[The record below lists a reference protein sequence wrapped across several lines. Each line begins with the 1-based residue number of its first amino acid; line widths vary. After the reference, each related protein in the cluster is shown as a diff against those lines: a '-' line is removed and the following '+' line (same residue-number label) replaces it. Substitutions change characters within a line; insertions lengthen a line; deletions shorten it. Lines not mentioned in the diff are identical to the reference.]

1 MSNYLSLDP
10 MELPVPKRH
19 GYLLAAVA
27 PRPIAF
33 VSSVDEEGKVNLS
46 PFSFFNVFSSN
57 PPIMVFSPAR
67 SGRDGSEKHTHLNV
81 KEVPEVVINIVN
93 YPMVEQMSL
102 ASTAYEKGVNEFV
115 KAGFTAIDSEVV
127 KPPRVAEAPAAFEC
141 KVEDIVELGHEGSS
155 GNLVICRVLRMHY
168 REEYLDENKKV
179 DTEKI
184 DLVGRMGG
192 AWYSRAAGEALF
204 QVAKPGIQKGIG
216 VDQLPES
223 IRNSHVLSGNDLGQL
238 GGLASLPE
246 KEAIQAIT
254 NTPDVQALVE
264 DLGSE
269 EQLFALH
276 KLAKTY
282 IKSGEVEKALQILM
296 LRA

>member
-1 MSNYLSLDP
+1 

-19 GYLLAAVA
+19 GLLLAAVA

-33 VSSVDEEGKVNLS
+33 VSSVDKEGKVNLS

-67 SGRDGSEKHTHLNV
+67 SGRDGSEKHTHINV

-115 KAGFTAIDSEVV
+115 KAGFTEIASDVV

-141 KVEDIVELGHEGSS
+141 KVEQIIELGHEGSS

-192 AWYSRAAGEALF
+192 AWYNRAKGKSLF
-204 QVAKPGIQKGIG
+204 QVAKPGRDRGIG
-216 VDQLPES
+216 IDQLPES
-223 IRNSHVLSGNDLGQL
+223 IRNSEILSGNDLGRL
-238 GGLASLPE
+238 GGISSLPTHE
-246 KEAIQAIT
+246 QLVAISQES
-254 NTPDVQALVE
+254 NVKGLVE
-264 DLGSE
+264 DVSLSE
-269 EQLFALH
+269 QQKALH
-276 KLAKTY
+276 RLAKTY
-282 IKSGEVEKALQILM
+282 IEVGEVEKALQILM